1 MLAIHRRVVVAEAM
15 RVRVC
20 RSELTFSH
28 FTTKFSCFVSSRR
41 PLVVVSVWENLD

>member
-28 FTTKFSCFVSSRR
+28 FTTRFHVSSLARR
-41 PLVVVSVWENLD
+41 AKLPW